1 MKNLAASRKNINRV
15 VLTAKEHPDCIG
27 PKFGLLVYRTNLPV
41 PQVAEALGVTK
52 ATVYRWFFAMCDVSD
67 ENKPSVIKLG
77 KAITKAYKKG
87 DTLPVYGSLAD
98 RVAVL
103 DDILK
108 GVDLGQH
115 ND

>member
-52 ATVYRWFFAMCDVSD
+52 ATVYRWFFATCDVSD
-67 ENKPSVIKLG
+67 ENKVLVVKLG
-77 KAITKAYKKG
+77 KAITRAYKAN
-87 DTLPVYGSLAD
+87 TLPVYGSLAD

-103 DDILK
+103 DSILK
-108 GVDLGQH
+108 GVDLGQR